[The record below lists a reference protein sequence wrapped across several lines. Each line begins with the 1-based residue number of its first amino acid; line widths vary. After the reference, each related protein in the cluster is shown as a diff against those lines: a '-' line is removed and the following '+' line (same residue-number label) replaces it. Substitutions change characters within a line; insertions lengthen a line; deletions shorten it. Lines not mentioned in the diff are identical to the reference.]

1 MKLRLF
7 VNMGFHFFIYIRIFI
22 RQLYILYINKSKIA
36 VGDKI
41 FECFFLFINKLIYNR
56 TRKTDQI

>member
-7 VNMGFHFFIYIRIFI
+7 VNMGFHFFYLYKNIYKTTIYIN
-22 RQLYILYINKSKIA
+22 QSKIA

-41 FECFFLFINKLIYNR
+41 FECFCLYISEQEKQTKYDIIIL
-56 TRKTDQI
+56 K